1 MWERLPEAQRAL
13 LQDESQ
19 QKRDQHR
26 ELPELSESALF
37 RQFVRNICQAG
48 IFCMTSEE
56 LEKALDKIDE
66 PKALGETN
74 LRLMKAVS
82 DRISRRNELPSAVER
97 GIVMREV
104 LKEAFERLRGSGVRT
119 DLAPE
124 WKYYNILYYRY
135 FRHHLKNE
143 QIAARLQF
151 TSIRQYY
158 RERNKAIEALLHIL
172 VKMEHASSSSMDE

>member
-1 MWERLPEAQRAL
+1 
-13 LQDESQ
+13 
-19 QKRDQHR
+19 
-26 ELPELSESALF
+26 LSESDIF
-37 RQFVRNICQAG
+37 RQFVLNICQVEVFR
-48 IFCMTSEE
+48 ITPEE
-56 LEKALDKIDE
+56 LEKALDKIDD

-82 DRISRRNELPSAVER
+82 KHISKRNEIPSAVER
-97 GIVMREV
+97 GIVMHKV

-119 DLAPE
+119 DLARE

-135 FRHHLKNE
+135 FKYHLKNE

-158 RERNKAIEALLHIL
+158 RERNKAVEALLHIL
-172 VKMEHASSSSMDE
+172 VKMEHASSSSTDE